1 MAQYWNGRLPTPKS
15 LAKISNK
22 YLRVRTG
29 VENGRVLR
37 KRMET
42 VRDIILAKSPDAS
55 DRRLVD
61 AMLNEADAYLS
72 GSYGVEQFTERGV
85 TVKYVS
91 MGGAYDIT
99 LIWNTDTGS
108 LYVGAWGDLA
118 ERLGA

>member
-1 MAQYWNGRLPTPKS
+1 MAQYWNGRLPTAKS
-15 LAKISNK
+15 LAKIQSFR
-22 YLRVRTG
+22 YLERLG
-29 VENGRVLR
+29 IEEGRMLR
-37 KRMET
+37 KRMEK

-61 AMLNEADAYLS
+61 AMLNEADAFIPES
-72 GSYGVEQFTERGV
+72 NGREQFTERGV
-85 TVKYVS
+85 TVKYLN
-91 MGGAYDIT
+91 MGDAYDIT